1 MVAEEIEDTLHM
13 FEMSTKAGAG
23 YKDKDNKSKN
33 TGKEKKEKSTDKEEP
48 TLKVMAAAL
57 KEIEEADSDSSLFT
71 SS

>member
-1 MVAEEIEDTLHM
+1 MLVN
-13 FEMSTKAGAG
+13 
-23 YKDKDNKSKN
+23 KDKDNKSKN